1 MSPYNQMNHNVM
13 QSFNNWYQ
21 NQTFHPNQY
30 YEAYNNNGPTKP
42 EPNPCQYENRDARYF
57 DKDAKYFDK
66 DAKYFDKDP
75 AKYYDNFLDHNTI
88 NYNHMNMKPSFDKD
102 AKYFDKDPAK
112 YYDNFLN
119 HNAMNYNQ
127 MNAFNQF
134 HMKLNPNHTD
144 YLRTNSDKETL
155 NATNFVPKDEAISE
169 MVDGKPP
176 GFNMDRNG
184 NPVGLRAD
192 SNGVGSPDVQDSC
205 SVSSQQDHEGEDG
218 ATLYP
223 WMKSNQD
230 ASYSC
235 KTGGG
240 NKRSRQTYSRY
251 QTLELEKE
259 FHYNKYLSR
268 KRRIEI
274 AHELQLT
281 ERQIK
286 IWFQNRRMK
295 LKKEVLQ
302 CFDILVILERVEHEN
317 RNVTFAQLC
326 H

>member
-30 YEAYNNNGPTKP
+30 YEPYNNNCPTKS
-42 EPNPCQYENRDARYF
+42 EPNPCQYEDRDARYF
-57 DKDAKYFDK
+57 EKDAKYFAK
-66 DAKYFDKDP
+66 DANSFDKDP
-75 AKYYDNFLDHNTI
+75 AKYYDNFLDHNTM
-88 NYNHMNMKPSFDKD
+88 NYNH
-102 AKYFDKDPAK
+102 
-112 YYDNFLN
+112 
-119 HNAMNYNQ
+119 

-134 HMKLNPNHTD
+134 HMKSNPNHTD

-223 WMKSNQD
+223 WMKSNHD

-295 LKKEVLQ
+295 LKKEVLRPNISSTTML
-302 CFDILVILERVEHEN
+302 DEKLEAPPVFMPAYSAALPKANYDWNGSQIGEVGSTEMSM
-317 RNVTFAQLC
+317 
-326 H
+326 